1 MDGIIRN
8 YTFRINSELL
18 EKFHYVSRINGR
30 SANMQILIYVQK
42 TVERYES
49 DNGPIEVRGI
59 KYTPSKKLPDEKRK
73 PGDVAHSAP
82 LARQIKKHWASAL
95 ADAQC
100 SFDEK
105 EKAFR

>member
-1 MDGIIRN
+1 
-8 YTFRINSELL
+8 LL

-59 KYTPSKKLPDEKRK
+59 KYTPSKKLPDEKR
-73 PGDVAHSAP
+73 
-82 LARQIKKHWASAL
+82 
-95 ADAQC
+95 
-100 SFDEK
+100 
-105 EKAFR
+105 

>member
-59 KYTPSKKLPDEKRK
+59 KYTPSKKRPR
-73 PGDVAHSAP
+73 
-82 LARQIKKHWASAL
+82 R
-95 ADAQC
+95 
-100 SFDEK
+100 
-105 EKAFR
+105 KAFSPGRRCPFCPIGAADKKALGVRSGGRPVLF

>member
-49 DNGPIEVRGI
+49 DNGQIEVRGI
-59 KYTPSKKLPDEKRK
+59 KYTPSKKLPDEKR
-73 PGDVAHSAP
+73 
-82 LARQIKKHWASAL
+82 
-95 ADAQC
+95 
-100 SFDEK
+100 
-105 EKAFR
+105 